1 MPRGGK
7 VKEDTSS
14 DSADE
19 QDVKGLANILK
30 VFKNVM
36 GHKSSKKKQST
47 VHKKIVPQKKTISH
61 KQANAFW
68 TIPGQTFKKTRF
80 ILIAFPAIQKMSTG
94 SVANIITI
102 QTKIKRNQIT
112 AITRADEID
121 GYILLANED
130 IVPNL
135 THDGRCIAITYE
147 HLGPLKNT
155 LKLMTQL
162 NFNDTQREYN
172 RPGYIALKLLNE
184 SLELDD
190 AKLAVAVISPMN
202 MGTQRL
208 LNIIYEIRDFR
219 DKNLV
224 DRITPSNNRNNEP
237 NTNNNKI
244 PQNEASKELQQI
256 STTDENR
263 LATYNQMQNQ
273 NTEKPYVP

>member
-1 MPRGGK
+1 
-7 VKEDTSS
+7 
-14 DSADE
+14 
-19 QDVKGLANILK
+19 
-30 VFKNVM
+30 
-36 GHKSSKKKQST
+36 
-47 VHKKIVPQKKTISH
+47 
-61 KQANAFW
+61 
-68 TIPGQTFKKTRF
+68 
-80 ILIAFPAIQKMSTG
+80 MSTG

-130 IVPNL
+130 IVSNL

-155 LKLMTQL
+155 LKLMIQL

-190 AKLAVAVISPMN
+190 AKLAVAVISPTN

-208 LNIIYEIRDFR
+208 LNIMYEIRDFR

-224 DRITPSNNRNNEP
+224 DRITPSNNCNTEP
-237 NTNNNKI
+237 NTSINNKI
-244 PQNEASKELQQI
+244 PQNEVPQELQQI
-256 STTDENR
+256 STTEENR
-263 LATYNQMQNQ
+263 LATYNQMQNE
-273 NTEKPYVP
+273 NAEKPYVP